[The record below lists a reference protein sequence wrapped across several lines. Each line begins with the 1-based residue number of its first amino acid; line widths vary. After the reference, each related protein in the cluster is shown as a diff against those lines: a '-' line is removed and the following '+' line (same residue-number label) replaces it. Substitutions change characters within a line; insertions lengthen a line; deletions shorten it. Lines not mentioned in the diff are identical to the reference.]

1 MPVGIFDDEGERL
14 KGLIKIICLLI
25 IVAAAC
31 NGLHL
36 KKTDAQNG
44 TVGQFDNHLADEWRV
59 GDSDAEVKRILI
71 NGIADE
77 VRGTKVSCCSF
88 LSGITEVVDRVGLFH
103 RLNRNSF
110 ER

>member
-1 MPVGIFDDEGERL
+1 MDRSVVPVGIFDDEGERL

-44 TVGQFDNHLADEWRV
+44 TVGQFDDHLADEWRV

-77 VRGTKVSCCSF
+77 VRGTKVSCCSC

-103 RLNRNSF
+103 R
-110 ER
+110 